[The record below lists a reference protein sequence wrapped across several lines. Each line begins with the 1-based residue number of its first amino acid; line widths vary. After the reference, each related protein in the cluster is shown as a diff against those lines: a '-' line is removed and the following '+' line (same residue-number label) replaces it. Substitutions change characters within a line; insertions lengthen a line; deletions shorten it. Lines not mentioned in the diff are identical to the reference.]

1 MGVSVGIDLG
11 TTYCAVAYVPRGAQA
26 PQIVVNS
33 EQKRLTPSIIQ
44 FEGNERIFG
53 SEAEEAFREGEQNCA
68 AAFKRHMSSSEPCFY
83 LDGREFTAE
92 ELSSMLLEHLK
103 QDAEETLGQK
113 ITEAVIT
120 VPAYFQSIPR
130 EATIRAAEKA
140 GLKVKKLLDEPNA
153 AALAYG
159 VSHWRKN
166 ALILVYDLGGGT
178 FDVSLVKMM
187 GNGELQTI
195 ATRGNDQLGGKN
207 WDTCLKDLLLRKY
220 SDELDRSL
228 EDDPEAVATVI
239 GIAETTKQKLTTMS
253 KTPVKC
259 YFRGSGNVTVT
270 VSREEFDEVTYSLL
284 SETGDL
290 CRGVLADVGVSASD
304 VTDVLLI
311 GGSTRM
317 PQVAEYLEQLF
328 GKRPLQSVNQD
339 EAVAL
344 GAAIQATKLDDTYV
358 TPVFVKDE
366 KGKKKMVVPMLD
378 DDLTRPVEPE
388 HSIDDLSDIS
398 IRETTAFALGIVSVD
413 DEKNCFYNEVIIP
426 ANHSRP
432 VRFAKRFRFFTSKK
446 QANEMEIYVLQ
457 GDDPSPANCTI
468 PHKYVVSGIRHVKE
482 GDTVGTT
489 IRVQYSYDTNGIIRI
504 QARQEDDKKDLPIR
518 QERVTVDRSVFS
530 RPVKQQD
537 PAAALADDGET
548 SLMTSFSRIGNVAH
562 KYRSITF
569 SNVEWDP
576 FDRVLFHESAPAEY
590 REPREHVIADNKK
603 ITFRG
608 YNVSSMNEGVKYT
621 IQPGSE
627 FKIECDIDTSNIKPH
642 PGGHLNIKLGLIAA
656 ALDEN
661 GGRIVLDGRDA
672 ATVPSRFH
680 LMMSL
685 TENGKYSVEIDKR
698 NVGSAFKQMRG
709 PVDVEFSFEHD
720 SHYCNLRSDAFISD
734 IDMTQMDN
742 AADDDVEVPTWN
754 D

>member
-11 TTYCAVAYVPRGAQA
+11 TTYCAVAYVPRGAKE
-26 PQIVVNS
+26 PQIILNS
-33 EQKRLTPSIIQ
+33 EQKKLTPSIIQ
-44 FEGNERIFG
+44 FEGSERIFG
-53 SEAEEAFREGEQNCA
+53 SEAEDAFREGEQNCA

-103 QDAEETLGQK
+103 GEAEKTLGQS

-130 EATIRAAEKA
+130 EATLRAAEKA

-178 FDVSLVKMM
+178 FDVSLVKMI

-207 WDTCLKDLLLRKY
+207 WDTHLKELLLRKF
-220 SDELDRSL
+220 SEELDCQL
-228 EDDPEAVATVI
+228 DEDPEASATVL
-239 GIAETTKQKLTTMS
+239 GIAETVKQKLTTMS
-253 KTPVKC
+253 KTPVRC
-259 YFRGSGNVTVT
+259 YFRGSGYATVT
-270 VSREEFDEVTYSLL
+270 VSREEFEEATISLL

-290 CRGVLADVGVSASD
+290 CRGVLADVNVSASD

-311 GGSTRM
+311 GGSTKM
-317 PQVAEYLEQLF
+317 PQVPNYLESIF

-344 GAAIQATKLDDTYV
+344 GAAIQATKSDDTYI
-358 TPVFVKDE
+358 TPVVVKDE
-366 KGKKKMVVPMLD
+366 KGKKKIVVPTLD
-378 DDLTRPVEPE
+378 CDPDRPVERE
-388 HSIDDLSDIS
+388 RSLDDLSAIS

-413 DEKNCFYNEVIIP
+413 DEKDCFYNEVIIP
-426 ANHSRP
+426 ANHGRP
-432 VRFAKRFRFFTSKK
+432 VRYAKRFRFFTSKK
-446 QANEMEIYVLQ
+446 AANEMEIYVLQ
-457 GDDPSPANCTI
+457 GDDPSPVNCTI
-468 PHKYVVSGIRHVKE
+468 PHRYVVSGIRHVKE
-482 GDTVGTT
+482 GDTIGTT

-518 QERVTVDRSVFS
+518 EERVTVDRSVFA
-530 RPVKQQD
+530 RPFKKQG
-537 PAAALADDGET
+537 AASSFGGSDD
-548 SLMTSFSRIGNVAH
+548 SLITSFSHIGNVAH

-569 SNVEWDP
+569 SNVKWTK
-576 FDRVLFHESAPAEY
+576 FDNISYHEPAPLSY
-590 REPREHVIADNKK
+590 NEPSQHIIADEKK

-608 YNVSSMNEGVKYT
+608 YNVSAMSEGVRYM
-621 IQPGSE
+621 IRPGSE
-627 FKIECDIDTSNIKPH
+627 FSIECDIDTSNIKPH
-642 PGGHLNIKLGLIAA
+642 PGGHLNISLGLITAV
-656 ALDEN
+656 LNET
-661 GGRIVLDGRDA
+661 GGTIMLDGSSV

-680 LMMSL
+680 IKMSL
-685 TENGKYSVEIDKR
+685 VENGKYCVEIDGR
-698 NVGSAFKQMRG
+698 SVGSAFRQMNA
-709 PVDVEFSFEHD
+709 PVGVEFSFEHD
-720 SHYCNLRSDAFISD
+720 SHHCELRSDAFISD
-734 IDMTQMDN
+734 IEMAQMDN
-742 AADDDVEVPTWN
+742 NDDDADVPTWA

>member
-11 TTYCAVAYVPRGAQA
+11 TTYCAVAYVPRGAKE
-26 PQIVVNS
+26 PQIIVNS
-33 EQKRLTPSIIQ
+33 EQRRLTPSIIM
-44 FEGNERIFG
+44 FEGSERIFG
-53 SEAEEAFREGEQNCA
+53 SEAEDAFREGEQNCA

-103 QDAEETLGQK
+103 KDAEKTLGQK

-207 WDTCLKDLLLRKY
+207 WDTCLKELLIRKF
-220 SDELDRSL
+220 SEELDCDL
-228 EDDPEAVATVI
+228 EEDPEASATVL
-239 GIAETTKQKLTTMS
+239 GIAETVKQKLTTMS

-259 YFRGSGNVTVT
+259 YFRGSGSVTVS
-270 VSREEFDEVTYSLL
+270 VSREEFDEATFSLL

-290 CRGVLADVGVSASD
+290 CRGVLADVNVSPSD

-311 GGSTRM
+311 GGSTKM
-317 PQVAEYLEQLF
+317 PQVPDYLESLF

-378 DDLTRPVEPE
+378 GDLTRPVEKE
-388 HSIDDLSDIS
+388 RSLEDLSAIS

-413 DEKNCFYNEVIIP
+413 DENDRFYNEVIIP

-432 VRFAKRFRFFTSKK
+432 VRYAKRFRFFTSKK

-504 QARQEDDKKDLPIR
+504 QARQEDDRKDLPIR

-530 RPVKQQD
+530 RPVKQSSSASAGGFGD
-537 PAAALADDGET
+537 DSLA
-548 SLMTSFSRIGNVAH
+548 TSFSRIGNVAH

-569 SNVEWDP
+569 SNVRWEP
-576 FDRVLFHESAPAEY
+576 FDNMSYHESAPIEY
-590 REPREHVIADNKK
+590 REPAEHVIANEKM

-608 YNVSSMNEGVKYT
+608 YNVSAMNQGVRYT
-621 IQPGSE
+621 IRPGSE
-627 FKIECDIDTSNIKPH
+627 FTIECDIDTSNIKPH
-642 PGGHLNIKLGLIAA
+642 PGGHLNIRLGLITAV
-656 ALDEN
+656 LNEK
-661 GGRIVLDGRDA
+661 GGAIVLDGREA
-672 ATVPSRFH
+672 ASVPSRFH
-680 LMMSL
+680 LKMSL
-685 TENGKYSVEIDKR
+685 TENGKYAVEINNR
-698 NVGSAFKQMRG
+698 SVGSAFKQMVR
-709 PVDVEFSFEHD
+709 PVDVEFSFEHE
-720 SHYCNLRSDAFISD
+720 SHYCQLRSDAFISD
-734 IDMTQMDN
+734 IEMAQMDN
-742 AADDDVEVPTWN
+742 TDDDADVPTWA